1 MIKPESYM
9 ALERE
14 RERERGTLL
23 NNRFFTGRIL
33 LNVPQISKKINKV
46 TTGIDC
52 IIVNVSKRNIYGDMA
67 YPFCV

>member
-1 MIKPESYM
+1 M

-14 RERERGTLL
+14 RSTLL

-52 IIVNVSKRNIYGDMA
+52 IIVNVCKKNIYGDMD